1 MAAGQGAS
9 NVIVGSRMAANM
21 QVMAANMQVKSSAYE
36 EGEDGPYD

>member
-9 NVIVGSRMAANM
+9 NVIAGSRMAANM
-21 QVMAANMQVKSSAYE
+21 QVANMQVKTSAYE